1 MQEVE
6 TGPQATY
13 QQNALGGRREWRR
26 RAHAAV
32 AAIAAR
38 TAQRGRQFR
47 GRLVRPS
54 TTPLLPELAAIFCFL
69 VLLWASIIIAL
80 NHEYHAA
87 EASAVQSTGNLARA
101 FEESTRHTISQID
114 QVLLSVRA
122 FSAALG
128 ERFDFNQWAR
138 TQTLPDK
145 MTTAIWMVDRTG
157 LTVAGTLPVPPGVS
171 IADRPHFRA
180 QLDPTRDELF
190 ISRPVHGRVSGEST
204 IQFSRK
210 LLGPHGE
217 FAGVT
222 VFSLDCAELSRFY
235 QTLDLGNGFVS
246 LLSADGTILARGPIN
261 PEMIGITISNREAFG
276 DVLRRRSGAI
286 RYRGGLT
293 HVEQI
298 ASFRH
303 LQDFPLIVMVGLDTD
318 TVFQQYRS
326 LREHVVLSGAA
337 VTLAIGL
344 IGMLWLQ
351 QKRRSVA
358 SRHALTITLETIS
371 QGILMVDGRG
381 RIPVVNPRALD
392 LLELAD
398 ETSPAVRK
406 RAASRAVEL
415 ASRDAAN
422 HPRTVPIAGS
432 GGTGIGGTGIGDT
445 GIGGTGSG
453 GTGSGGAGEPGLAS
467 RFETVRADGTIIEVR
482 SHGLAD
488 GGFVHTYTDV
498 TDQRLADARV
508 RYLAHFDTLT
518 GLANRVQLR
527 QCIWQFLDQ
536 PTGAQLLTAFMMID
550 LDGFKGVN
558 DTLGHDVG
566 DELLVA
572 VARRLQA
579 LVREGDFVARL
590 GGDEF
595 IIVQSALDQP
605 EDATPLA
612 QRVLQQLAEPVQVG
626 GHQVRIGASIGI
638 AFHPNDGQN
647 GDTLLKHADIALYC
661 AKANGRG
668 TFRAFDVQMTH
679 AVNEHRLLESGL
691 RRALDNRELEVHF
704 QPIFDCGSLVITG
717 FEALA
722 RWRHPTR
729 GYVPPDTFIRIAEEC
744 GLINRLGRWVLEQ
757 ACTTAAAWQPPC
769 RLAVNVSTLQLRD
782 GGLQDDV
789 AAILLRTGLP
799 AAQLEIE
806 VTESVLADDN
816 KLVMDTL
823 HALKTMGVRIALDD
837 FGTGYSS
844 LSYLRRF
851 SFDKIK
857 IDKAF
862 VQGQATDRGV
872 RVILESILAMCHKL
886 GLAVVGEGV
895 ETRQQLAMLRSCH
908 CTEVQGYLL
917 GKPMPADAAEEVLRR
932 NAGQR
937 DQDGAASAALREFAL
952 AS

>member
-1 MQEVE
+1 MQDF
-6 TGPQATY
+6 GPQPIHHLS
-13 QQNALGGRREWRR
+13 ALGSHQPWWRAR
-26 RAHAAV
+26 VPV

-38 TAQRGRQFR
+38 LAHLGRR
-47 GRLVRPS
+47 IRKRVVRPS
-54 TTPLLPELAAIFCFL
+54 TTPLLPELAAIGCFL
-69 VLLWASIIIAL
+69 ALLWVSIIIAL

-87 EASAVQSTGNLARA
+87 EASAVQSTGNLTRA
-101 FEESTRHTISQID
+101 FQESTRHSISQID
-114 QVLLSVRA
+114 QVLLSARA
-122 FSAALG
+122 FRSALG
-128 ERFDFNQWAR
+128 DQFDFNAWAH

-145 MTTAIWMVDRTG
+145 MTTAIWMVDKTG
-157 LTVAGTLPVPPGVS
+157 VPIAGTLPIPPGVT
-171 IADRPHFRA
+171 IADRPHFLS

-190 ISRPVHGRVSGEST
+190 ISRPVHGRVSGEDT

-210 LLGPHGE
+210 LLGVHGE
-217 FAGVT
+217 FAGVM

-235 QTLDLGNGFVS
+235 ETLNLGNGFVA
-246 LLSADGTILARGPIN
+246 LLKTDGTILARGP
-261 PEMIGITISNREAFG
+261 PVPGLVGDTTTHQAMFG
-276 DVLRRRSGAI
+276 EVLGQDSGAI
-286 RYRGGLT
+286 HFRSQRTGI
-293 HVEQI
+293 ENI
-298 ASFRH
+298 ASFRR
-303 LQDFPLIVMVGLDTD
+303 LQDYPLIVMVGLDAD
-318 TVFQQYRS
+318 TVFQQYWS
-326 LREHVVLSGAA
+326 LCRRTVLTGVA

-358 SRHALTITLETIS
+358 SRRALTITLETIS
-371 QGILMVDGRG
+371 QGVLMVDARG
-381 RIPVVNPRALD
+381 RVPVVNPRALE

-398 ETSPAVRK
+398 ETPATAGK
-406 RAASRAVEL
+406 RAAARAAEL
-415 ASRDAAN
+415 ASSETASAIRTLPVTGREAA
-422 HPRTVPIAGS
+422 
-432 GGTGIGGTGIGDT
+432 GDPSHD
-445 GIGGTGSG
+445 G
-453 GTGSGGAGEPGLAS
+453 
-467 RFETVRADGTIIEVR
+467 RFETVRGDGAIIEVR
-482 SHGLAD
+482 SHNLAD

-498 TDQRLADARV
+498 TDQRMADARV
-508 RYLAHFDTLT
+508 RYLAHYDTLT

-527 QCIWQFLDQ
+527 QCILEYLDRSAG
-536 PTGAQLLTAFMMID
+536 TQLLTAFMMID

-579 LVREGDFVARL
+579 LVRETDFVARL

-612 QRVLQQLAEPVQVG
+612 LRVLQQLAEPIQVG

-638 AFHPNDGQN
+638 AFHPQDGQN
-647 GDTLLKHADIALYC
+647 GDALLKHADIALYC
-661 AKANGRG
+661 AKASGRG
-668 TFRAFDVQMTH
+668 TFRTFDVQMTH

-691 RRALDNRELEVHF
+691 RRALDKRELEVHF
-704 QPIFDCGSLVITG
+704 QPIFEAGTLEIAG

-729 GYVPPDTFIRIAEEC
+729 GYIAPDTFIRIAEEC
-744 GLINRLGRWVLEQ
+744 GLVNRLGRWVLEQ
-757 ACTTAAAWQPPC
+757 ACATAAAWQPP
-769 RLAVNVSTLQLRD
+769 RRIAVNVSTLQLRD

-789 AAILLRTGLP
+789 AAILMRTGLP
-799 AAQLEIE
+799 AELLEIE
-806 VTESVLADDN
+806 VTESVMADDN

-823 HALKTMGVRIALDD
+823 HALKIMGVRIVLDD

-872 RVILESILAMCHKL
+872 RVILESILSMCRKL
-886 GLAVVGEGV
+886 DLAVVGEGV
-895 ETRQQLAMLRSCH
+895 ETRQQLAMLRSSN

-917 GKPMPADAAEEVLRR
+917 GRPMSAEAVEELFRR
-932 NAGQR
+932 DVRRR
-937 DQDGAASAALREFAL
+937 DTDGAEPVAPKEFEL